1 MSAGTPGPPP
11 APSPAA
17 TAGRSPMPAAES
29 VPASPAA
36 PALLDVVGL
45 RVTYGRAQAVDG
57 VSIAVQEGELVGLV
71 GPNGAGKS
79 STLLAIMGEVRRA
92 AGEVRFRGWPMPGRP
107 EDVVRLGVA
116 MVPEGRHLFPS
127 MTVQENLQLGR
138 LARRP
143 GRTPRLDDGEV
154 ASLFPVTAEFAR
166 RRAGLLSGG
175 QQQQVAIARALLSDP
190 DVLLLDEP
198 SLGLSPTIVASVFS
212 ALERVNALGV
222 AILLVEQR
230 AEMTLEFCSRS
241 YVLVGGRIQF
251 EADRHTSVETVV
263 ASYFGA
269 DRVTSG
275 DRR

>member
-1 MSAGTPGPPP
+1 VSETA
-11 APSPAA
+11 ARPAA
-17 TAGRSPMPAAES
+17 LAPTQGSGQECR
-29 VPASPAA
+29 A
-36 PALLDVVGL
+36 PALLEVSGL
-45 RVTYGRAQAVDG
+45 RVTYGRAQAVDE
-57 VSIAVQEGELVGLV
+57 VSFSVGEGERVGII

-79 STLLAIMGEVRRA
+79 STLLAVMGEVRRA
-92 AGEVRFRGWPMPGRP
+92 AGEVRLRGVPLPSRP
-107 EDVVRLGVA
+107 ENVVRSGLA
-116 MVPEGRHLFPS
+116 MVPEGRRLFPS

-143 GRTPRLDDGEV
+143 GRTARLEDDEV
-154 ASLFPVTAEFAR
+154 AALFPVTAEFGR

-222 AILLVEQR
+222 TILLVEQR

-241 YVLVGGRIQF
+241 YVLVGGKIRF
-251 EADRHTSVETVV
+251 EADRQTSVETVM
-263 ASYFGA
+263 AAYFGA
-269 DRVTSG
+269 EALESRNRT
-275 DRR
+275 

>member
-1 MSAGTPGPPP
+1 MAGSDPP
-11 APSPAA
+11 ARMAA
-17 TAGRSPMPAAES
+17 P
-29 VPASPAA
+29 VPAGETGSMPSA
-36 PALLDVVGL
+36 PPLLQVSGL
-45 RVTYGRAQAVDG
+45 RVTYGSAQAVDG
-57 VSIAVQEGELVGLV
+57 VSFAVGEGEVVGII

-79 STLLAIMGEVRRA
+79 STLLAVMGEVRRA
-92 AGEVRFRGWPMPGRP
+92 SGEVRLRGVPLPARP
-107 EDVVRLGVA
+107 ENVVRSGLA

-143 GRTPRLDDGEV
+143 GRVPRLGDDEV
-154 ASLFPVTAEFAR
+154 AALFPVTVEFAR

-212 ALERVNALGV
+212 ALERINALGV

-230 AEMTLEFCSRS
+230 AEMTLEFCARS
-241 YVLVGGRIQF
+241 YVLVGGRIRF
-251 EADRHTSVETVV
+251 EADRQTSVETVM
-263 ASYFGA
+263 AAYFGEEA
-269 DRVTSG
+269 VVSG
-275 DRR
+275 SLS

>member
-1 MSAGTPGPPP
+1 MSETVARSAAP
-11 APSPAA
+11 AP
-17 TAGRSPMPAAES
+17 TAGNGP
-29 VPASPAA
+29 VPAA
-36 PALLDVVGL
+36 PQLLEVSGL

-57 VSIAVQEGELVGLV
+57 VSFAVGEGELVGVV

-79 STLLAIMGEVRRA
+79 STLLAVMGEVRRA
-92 AGEVRFRGWPMPGRP
+92 AGEVRLRGVPLPGRP
-107 EDVVRLGVA
+107 ENVVRSGMA
-116 MVPEGRHLFPS
+116 MVPEGRRLFPS

-138 LARRP
+138 LARRQ
-143 GRTPRLDDGEV
+143 GRVPRLSDDEV
-154 ASLFPVTAEFAR
+154 AALFPVTAEFAR

-212 ALERVNALGV
+212 ALERVNSLGV

-241 YVLVGGRIQF
+241 YVLVGGRIRF
-251 EADRHTSVETVV
+251 EADRHTSVETVMAAYFGGEPV
-263 ASYFGA
+263 ASGN
-269 DRVTSG
+269 RP
-275 DRR
+275 

>member
-1 MSAGTPGPPP
+1 MSSNAL
-11 APSPAA
+11 
-17 TAGRSPMPAAES
+17 S
-29 VPASPAA
+29 VPA
-36 PALLDVVGL
+36 LLEVSGL

-57 VSIAVQEGELVGLV
+57 VTVAVREGELVGLV

-92 AGEVRFRGWPMPGRP
+92 AGSVRLRGSPLPARP
-107 EDVVRLGVA
+107 EDVVRQGLA
-116 MVPEGRHLFPS
+116 MVPEGRRLFPS

-143 GRTPRLDDGEV
+143 GRTPRLSDEEV
-154 ASLFPVTAEFAR
+154 AALFPVTAEFAR

-190 DVLLLDEP
+190 DLLLLDEP

-212 ALERVNALGV
+212 ALREINALGV

-230 AEMTLEFCSRS
+230 AEMTLEFCARS
-241 YVLVGGRIQF
+241 YVLVGGSIRF
-251 EADRHTSVETVV
+251 EADRDTPVETVV
-263 ASYFGA
+263 ASYFGS
-269 DRVTSG
+269 DPVTSG
-275 DRR
+275 SRS

>member
-1 MSAGTPGPPP
+1 MSEAAPRSVAPGESDP
-11 APSPAA
+11 APVAA
-17 TAGRSPMPAAES
+17 
-29 VPASPAA
+29 
-36 PALLDVVGL
+36 ALLEVSGL

-57 VSIAVQEGELVGLV
+57 VSFTVGDGELVGLV

-79 STLLAIMGEVRRA
+79 STLFAVMGEVRRA
-92 AGEVRFRGWPMPGRP
+92 AGEVRLRGDPLPSRP
-107 EDVVRLGVA
+107 ENVVRSGLA

-127 MTVQENLQLGR
+127 MTVGENLQLGR
-138 LARRP
+138 LARRQ
-143 GRTPRLDDGEV
+143 GRAPRLSDEEV
-154 ASLFPVTAEFAR
+154 ASLFPVTAEFAG

-212 ALERVNALGV
+212 ALRRVNGLGV

-241 YVLVGGRIQF
+241 YVLVGGRIRF
-251 EADRHTSVETVV
+251 EADRRTAVERVM
-263 ASYFGA
+263 AAYFGA
-269 DRVTSG
+269 EPVASG
-275 DRR
+275 DRP

>member
-1 MSAGTPGPPP
+1 MSGTVTLSEPLVPGS
-11 APSPAA
+11 APSQ
-17 TAGRSPMPAAES
+17 
-29 VPASPAA
+29 VAS
-36 PALLDVVGL
+36 LLEVSGL
-45 RVTYGRAQAVDG
+45 RVTYGRAQAVGG
-57 VSIAVQEGELVGLV
+57 VTFAVGEGELVGLV

-92 AGEVRFRGWPMPGRP
+92 AGEVRFRGEPVPSRP
-107 EDVVRLGVA
+107 ENVVRLGMA

-138 LARRP
+138 LARRQ
-143 GRTPRLDDGEV
+143 GRAPRLSDAEI
-154 ASLFPVTAEFAR
+154 STLFPVTVEFSR

-190 DVLLLDEP
+190 DLLLLDEP

-212 ALERVNALGV
+212 ALGRINALGV

-230 AEMTLEFCSRS
+230 AEMTLEFCARS
-241 YVLVGGRIQF
+241 YVLVGGRICL
-251 EADRHTSVETVV
+251 EADRNTRVETVV

-269 DRVTSG
+269 EPVASG
-275 DRR
+275 DRP